1 MVPEETPIITV
12 VAKKIRFTPLPNA
25 AMSATPRRPTM
36 TRSIVPARTSRKF
49 AMITGHARL
58 RIDRR
63 RRPAGAVESAT
74 GAAEPRDRHEPLYLK
89 GQVWGALLAAP
100 GGGLQRSSPAGQKGG
115 EM

>member
-1 MVPEETPIITV
+1 VVRLVPVLGTDGPCDEGETPIITV

-49 AMITGHARL
+49 AMITGQARL

-63 RRPAGAVESAT
+63 RRPAGPVKSPT
-74 GAAEPRDRHEPLYLK
+74 PAAKPRSRHEPCAVVL
-89 GQVWGALLAAP
+89 
-100 GGGLQRSSPAGQKGG
+100 
-115 EM
+115 